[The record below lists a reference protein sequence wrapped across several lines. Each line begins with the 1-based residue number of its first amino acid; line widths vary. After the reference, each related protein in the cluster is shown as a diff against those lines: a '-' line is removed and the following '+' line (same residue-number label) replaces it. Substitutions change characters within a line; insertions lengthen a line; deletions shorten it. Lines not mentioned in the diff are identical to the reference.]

1 MILFRIILT
10 VLLFPLEIIFCGL
23 ITKIIWLGEEERQA
37 ARQKANE
44 ERQAARQ
51 KAKIDLWLQD
61 HPIESARIKAE
72 RERRAALQR
81 ERDLAAAEA
90 RERRGAL
97 QRERDLAAAEAKRI
111 ADAAEAAAKKRMI
124 ETALATPL
132 PEAQAR
138 LLAEMPLDPPRLKDL
153 QRLAKGAQR

>member
-37 ARQKANE
+37 ARQKAE
-44 ERQAARQ
+44 
-51 KAKIDLWLQD
+51 IDLWLQE

-90 RERRGAL
+90 
-97 QRERDLAAAEAKRI
+97 KRI
-111 ADAAEAAAKKRMI
+111 ADAAEAAAKKKMI

-132 PEAQAR
+132 HEAQAR

-153 QRLAKGAQR
+153 HRLAKGALR